1 MDDQKKQKPLC
12 KKRVRVRVTYTA
24 RIEAVDENENGVRG
38 RKIVNP
44 IDPVDKRGFEEA
56 FDFVDIA
63 RQAMQAEVDN
73 EYEQELERQEE
84 DLRQASLTIPEKIFG
99 WIIGR

>member
-1 MDDQKKQKPLC
+1 
-12 KKRVRVRVTYTA
+12 
-24 RIEAVDENENGVRG
+24 
-38 RKIVNP
+38 
-44 IDPVDKRGFEEA
+44 
-56 FDFVDIA
+56 
-63 RQAMQAEVDN
+63 MQAEVDN